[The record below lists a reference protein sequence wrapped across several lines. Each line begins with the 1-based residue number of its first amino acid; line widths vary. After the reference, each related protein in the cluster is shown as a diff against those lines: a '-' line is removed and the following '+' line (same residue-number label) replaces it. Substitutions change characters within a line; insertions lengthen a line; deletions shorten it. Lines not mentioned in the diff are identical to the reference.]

1 MLAFAVD
8 LFNLKEI
15 EIISNYAFIK
25 GDIRDSYLV

>member
-15 EIISNYAFIK
+15 EIISNYAFIT
-25 GDIRDSYLV
+25 GDFRDSYLV